1 MLNIL
6 KNNQNK
12 QKTMGNKIFKV
23 KDFEFWKGTLRL
35 YALRTAPEFQ
45 LTLEYLSNKIDAINK
60 RFRDFEN
67 LVYSWKKR
75 DMKDIDEIKKRLEE
89 LGK

>member
-6 KNNQNK
+6 KNK
-12 QKTMGNKIFKV
+12 GNVVENPKSKMVKV

-45 LTLEYLSNKIDAINK
+45 LEDLK
-60 RFRDFEN
+60 
-67 LVYSWKKR
+67 
-75 DMKDIDEIKKRLEE
+75 
-89 LGK
+89 